1 MNLSKKIL
9 ILLGVLLLTSCTTTP
24 DVEPANEEQPLSILI
39 NRLTDHYTIEEI
51 KLPDE
56 LIPDERI
63 YTLSLEHINGYLFEA
78 NILNKS
84 ISHIFPIEKSYVYD
98 LLTGELSVGK
108 YNAEDNVRVRDV
120 AIDSRGKL
128 YELMLNYVDEGM
140 QSYVNYEGEFVE
152 GTDNLTLSSYNI
164 RGFQKLNGK
173 VYLLVENSLDYDHTE
188 WKLYEFTDGKAE
200 IIYNYSTNR
209 TWGLDRDG
217 DVDGIVLPPI
227 QRNSNHQM
235 AWVMQEEGKYF
246 IQVFDGESINSYE
259 VPICPILVI
268 TLTND
273 IYYTTYV
280 LNDEEET
287 VFNSFYRLNT
297 DNGESEFITE
307 LDEELGMTYQVSNDE
322 FYFNSNHEKS
332 IVCKVIDNKLNCRTI
347 ESIPQESI
355 IINIINI
362 DEKTD
367 LIIQGTYNDEL
378 ILIPHL
384 YIVHWE

>member
-1 MNLSKKIL
+1 
-9 ILLGVLLLTSCTTTP
+9 
-24 DVEPANEEQPLSILI
+24 
-39 NRLTDHYTIEEI
+39 
-51 KLPDE
+51 
-56 LIPDERI
+56 
-63 YTLSLEHINGYLFEA
+63 
-78 NILNKS
+78 
-84 ISHIFPIEKSYVYD
+84 
-98 LLTGELSVGK
+98 
-108 YNAEDNVRVRDV
+108 
-120 AIDSRGKL
+120 
-128 YELMLNYVDEGM
+128 
-140 QSYVNYEGEFVE
+140 
-152 GTDNLTLSSYNI
+152 
-164 RGFQKLNGK
+164 
-173 VYLLVENSLDYDHTE
+173 
-188 WKLYEFTDGKAE
+188 
-200 IIYNYSTNR
+200 
-209 TWGLDRDG
+209 
-217 DVDGIVLPPI
+217 
-227 QRNSNHQM
+227 M

-287 VFNSFYRLNT
+287 VINSFYRLNT

-384 YIVHWE
+384 YLVHWE